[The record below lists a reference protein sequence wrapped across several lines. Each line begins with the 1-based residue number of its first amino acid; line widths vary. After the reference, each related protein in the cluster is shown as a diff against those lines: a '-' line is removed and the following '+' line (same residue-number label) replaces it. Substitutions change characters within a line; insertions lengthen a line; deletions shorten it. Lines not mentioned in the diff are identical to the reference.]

1 MMHEVLIRFK
11 IVKDNKYLEVAF
23 DSRLSFKENLKIL
36 SELINENYEHMK
48 VYDAIKKIFLDM
60 DIAIS
65 EFNIN
70 YFISLQLF

>member
-1 MMHEVLIRFK
+1 MHEVLIRFK

>member
-1 MMHEVLIRFK
+1 MHEVLIRFK

-36 SELINENYEHMK
+36 SELTNENYEHMK